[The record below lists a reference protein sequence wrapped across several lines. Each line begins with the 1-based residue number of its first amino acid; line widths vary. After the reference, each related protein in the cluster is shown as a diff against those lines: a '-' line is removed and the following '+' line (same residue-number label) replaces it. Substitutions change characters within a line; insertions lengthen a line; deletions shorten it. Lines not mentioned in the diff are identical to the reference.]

1 MASDQS
7 IKLIFLCSPGNPT
20 GTLLSL
26 SDIRLILD
34 DSNFRG
40 IVVVDEA
47 YIDFATPNSSAA
59 QLVHEY
65 ANICVMQTLS
75 KGFGLAAIRFVVI
88 RIYNATF
95 KSLLMLLHLRI
106 GVALAQPPLIQILAN
121 TKAPY
126 NVSTPTSVLAL
137 QALSPSS
144 LQAMQRKIVSL
155 NNERSQ
161 LVSALA
167 SFSSLGLGS
176 PLGGNDANFLLVPIL
191 DRQNGNPDN
200 ARAFKVLHFLPVCNQ
215 FC

>member
-1 MASDQS
+1 M
-7 IKLIFLCSPGNPT
+7 
-20 GTLLSL
+20 LS
-26 SDIRLILD
+26 
-34 DSNFRG
+34 
-40 IVVVDEA
+40 
-47 YIDFATPNSSAA
+47 
-59 QLVHEY
+59 
-65 ANICVMQTLS
+65 
-75 KGFGLAAIRFVVI
+75 
-88 RIYNATF
+88 TF
-95 KSLLMLLHLRI
+95 KSLLMLLHLSI

-200 ARAFKVLHFLPVCNQ
+200 ARAFKVLHFLPVCNHSAEISNVLDIQ
-215 FC
+215 RASGKARYCNQIQRRPVGM